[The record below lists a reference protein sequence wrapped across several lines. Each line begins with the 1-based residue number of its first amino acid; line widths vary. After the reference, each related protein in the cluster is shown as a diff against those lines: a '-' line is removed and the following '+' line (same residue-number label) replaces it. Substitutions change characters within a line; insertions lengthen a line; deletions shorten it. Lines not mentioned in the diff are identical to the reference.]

1 MNFGPM
7 VRHIRLKKG
16 FTQKEIYTEIISK
29 SYAIEFEKGKHS
41 ISTALLIEV
50 LDRLSMD
57 IDEFLFIN
65 KGYILNEHS
74 DYVYR
79 LSKYG
84 NTHDLEA
91 LKKLFVHLSK
101 RDTLIDNVHRAEVR
115 CRIRVIDNFKKTG
128 HFDTSCILEEDRWL
142 IQDYLLRVETW
153 TLHEVQL
160 FGNTI
165 EFLDFD
171 AHFPLFKSVSK
182 SFSLYV
188 EYDRGREIFCATLI
202 NLINQAIKH
211 SYFDYADVLIQQ
223 LKLLST
229 DYKEFFH
236 HAIAKYFSYI
246 LLIKRGHTEN
256 SREKAMSI
264 LTIFYDLDQG
274 ALADELKVLLD

>member
-16 FTQKEIYTEIISK
+16 FSQKEIYTGIISK

-57 IDEFLFIN
+57 MDEFLFIN
-65 KGYILNEHS
+65 KGYLLNEYS
-74 DYVYR
+74 DYIYR
-79 LSKYG
+79 ISKYA
-84 NTHDLEA
+84 NSHDLVS
-91 LKKLFVHLSK
+91 LKKLFAELSEK
-101 RDTLIDNVHRAEVR
+101 DNLIDNVHRAEVR
-115 CRIRVIDNFKKTG
+115 CRIRIIEHFKKTG
-128 HFDTSCILEEDRWL
+128 HFDTTRTLEEDRHC
-142 IQDYLLRVETW
+142 IQEYLLRVETW

-165 EFLDFD
+165 EFLDFN
-171 AHFPLFKSVSK
+171 AHFPLFRSVSK
-182 SFSLYV
+182 SFSLYS
-188 EYDRGREIFCATLI
+188 EYDKGREIFCAMLI

-211 SYFDYADVLIQQ
+211 EFLDYAEVLIQQ

-246 LLIKRGHTEN
+246 LLIKRGDAVN
-256 SREKAMSI
+256 GRAKAKEL
-264 LTIFYDLDQG
+264 LTFFYELNQD
-274 ALADELKVLLD
+274 ALANELKVLLD